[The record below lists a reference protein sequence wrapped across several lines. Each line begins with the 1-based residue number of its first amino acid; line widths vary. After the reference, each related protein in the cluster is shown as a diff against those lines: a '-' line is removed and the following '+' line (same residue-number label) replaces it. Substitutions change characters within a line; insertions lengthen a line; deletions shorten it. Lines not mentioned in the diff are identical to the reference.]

1 MSHLNERKLKNC
13 LNCNAQIH
21 GKYCHICGQ
30 ENIEPAETV
39 WHLVAHFFNDITHF
53 DGKFFSTLQLLIFK
67 PGFLSAEYKMG
78 RRAGYLN
85 PVRMYI
91 FTSFLFFLIFF
102 SVFKI
107 DETTFETNDKSIPLS
122 AINQMDSTEFRR
134 FAAEVNTMDSMQ
146 FTAFIRALNYG
157 RGMTRKQFEVYKD
170 SILKVPAEYNSTS
183 ILTLISRL
191 DSAGLI
197 SFYHVINGMDS
208 ISLNKFTKAINEG
221 NALSREGLVNYIAD
235 NTKVRGIVFGEK
247 YRSKAEYDSLDKA
260 GQVTGGWIA
269 KKMKKKFAEINENY
283 SNRTGRLMSNV
294 LNILLHNFPQM
305 LFISLPLFALFL
317 KLIYLRHKHFY
328 FVSHG
333 IYSVHLYIF
342 YFIVLLIMILLNK
355 LSESLHLPWLQTLAI
370 WLIIPLLFYEYKAMR
385 NFYGQGRVKTFIKYL
400 LAGAWR
406 FIIVMI
412 LFLIFLFFS
421 LLKV

>member
-1 MSHLNERKLKNC
+1 MSHLNERELQNC
-13 LNCNAQIH
+13 LNCNAQVH

-30 ENIEPAETV
+30 ENIEPTETV

-53 DGKFFSTLQLLIFK
+53 DGKFFSTLQFLIFK

-78 RRAGYLN
+78 RRASYLN

-102 SVFKI
+102 SVFTI
-107 DETTFETNDKSIPLS
+107 DESTPFNSINNAPLS
-122 AINQMDSTEFRR
+122 MLNEMDSSELRIFIR
-134 FAAEVNTMDSMQ
+134 EVNKMDSIEFKE
-146 FTAFIRALNYG
+146 FTQALNKG
-157 RGMTRKQFEVYKD
+157 KEMTRNNFEKYKD
-170 SILKVPAEYNSTS
+170 SIVQLPPQFNNSSLLTS
-183 ILTLISRL
+183 ISSL
-191 DSAGLI
+191 DS
-197 SFYHVINGMDS
+197 INLSYFNIAVSGMDS
-208 ISLNKFTKAINEG
+208 VSFNKFTKAINEG
-221 NALSREGLVNYIAD
+221 NALSKEDLANYLD
-235 NTKVRGIVFGEK
+235 ENKKVSGIVFGEK
-247 YRSKAEYDSLDKA
+247 YRNKAEYDSLNKA
-260 GQVTGGWIA
+260 GQVEGGWLI
-269 KKMKKKFAEINENY
+269 KKFKKRFAEINEKY
-283 SNRTGRLMSNV
+283 SNNTGKLKAILFNF
-294 LNILLHNFPQM
+294 LLHNFPQM

-317 KLIYLRHKHFY
+317 KIIYFRHKGFN

-342 YFIVLLIMILLNK
+342 YFIVLLIIILLNK
-355 LSESLHLPWLQTLAI
+355 LSEILHVSWLQTLAI

-406 FIIVMI
+406 FIIVTI